1 MRRKSKLIGGRLI
14 LCRERLVIKNQVDE
28 LNKAVCLIVYLSMAF
43 NSTQSSKIIRVN
55 AGNGMVA
62 TDTLAIE
69 EPLEIRLEHGSAE
82 ARHIQNISITMR
94 TPGHD
99 AELATG
105 FLFTEGIISHVDDIA
120 SAKHCFIACAENK
133 ENVIQVSLSPGVTPH
148 LQNTERNFYTTSSCG
163 VCGKGSINAIR
174 TVSSFA
180 GQTADH
186 DSVSPDILNQLPI
199 ILRRH
204 QRVFDDTGG
213 LHASA
218 LFTTAGELLLLRED
232 VGRHNALDKLIG
244 AALNYNWLPLHQTV
258 LLLSGRASFEL
269 VQKAAMAGI
278 NIIAAV
284 GAPSSLAVQLAQEFN
299 ITLIGFLRDE
309 RFNIYTAAN
318 RVQISGNH
326 IVIDEDQAVV
336 KNG

>member
-1 MRRKSKLIGGRLI
+1 MP
-14 LCRERLVIKNQVDE
+14 V
-28 LNKAVCLIVYLSMAF
+28 
-43 NSTQSSKIIRVN
+43 NSTHSVQIIKIN
-55 AGNGMVA
+55 AAASTPA

-69 EPLEIRLEHGSAE
+69 EPLEIRLEHGHE
-82 ARHIQNISITMR
+82 GHRQVQNISVTMR

-105 FLFTEGIISHVDDIA
+105 FLFTEGIIKSPDDIA
-120 SAKHCFIACAENK
+120 SARHAFIACAENK
-133 ENVIQVSLSPGVTPH
+133 ENVVQVSLNPEIVPH
-148 LQNTERNFYTTSSCG
+148 LQNAERNFYTTSSCG
-163 VCGKGSINAIR
+163 VCGKGSIDAIR

-180 GQTADH
+180 GQPEDQDTIQA
-186 DSVSPDILNQLPI
+186 DILYQLPV

-204 QRVFDDTGG
+204 QRVFDNTGG

-218 LFTTAGELLLLRED
+218 LFTTTGELLLLRED

-244 AALNYNWLPLHQTV
+244 AALKYNWLPLRQAV

-278 NIIAAV
+278 SIIAAV
-284 GAPSSLAVQLAQEFN
+284 GAPSSLAVQLAEEFH

-309 RFNIYTAAN
+309 RFNIYTGAH
-318 RVQISGNH
+318 RVTVSGYEPAINS
-326 IVIDEDQAVV
+326 V
-336 KNG
+336 